1 MNGEPKIDRK
11 VIIDRVAHVYRY
23 ESRALTRMKVK
34 VIKQFLTPK
43 LAGVPLP
50 AFIEKFLT
58 TAEEGPGKLATILL
72 KETRQVA
79 AMDRYERRALS
90 WRKFAVRAFD
100 ETRRLGRL
108 HKLVIQLKVV

>member
-1 MNGEPKIDRK
+1 
-11 VIIDRVAHVYRY
+11 
-23 ESRALTRMKVK
+23 MKVK

-72 KETRQVA
+72 KETRQLA
-79 AMDRYERRALS
+79 AIHRYERRALS
-90 WRKFAVRAFD
+90 RRKFAIRAFD
-100 ETRRLGRL
+100 EARRLG
-108 HKLVIQLKVV
+108 